1 MSDEKNLGDCE
12 PEEEEEEED
21 DEIVHLKQ
29 EVGNL
34 QSAFDRVVGQKQFMS
49 IIAEVLG
56 ILFLSGLICF
66 VWPVPHW
73 SHFGLGVRRPAVVV
87 SESTEYKAVEQEKAR
102 LAEVN
107 SGAEIELAG
116 LKRQI
121 SELEAKLAAQPKTEI
136 EVKPE
141 LKGPGKTDAAQP
153 KKVTTSGGWKPKW

>member
-1 MSDEKNLGDCE
+1 MSDEKNLGDLE
-12 PEEEEEEED
+12 PEEEEEEESLGEEPE
-21 DEIVHLKQ
+21 DE
-29 EVGNL
+29 L
-34 QSAFDRVVGQKQFMS
+34 QIAFDRVVGQKQFMS

>member
-1 MSDEKNLGDCE
+1 MLFRSEEESLGEE
-12 PEEEEEEED
+12 PE
-21 DEIVHLKQ
+21 DE
-29 EVGNL
+29 L
-34 QSAFDRVVGQKQFMS
+34 QIAFDRVVGQKQFMS

-87 SESTEYKAVEQEKAR
+87 SESTEYKAVDKERAR

-121 SELEAKLAAQPKTEI
+121 SELTAQLTEDLKPTGEGKRVRAA
-136 EVKPE
+136 
-141 LKGPGKTDAAQP
+141 LR
-153 KKVTTSGGWKPKW
+153 

>member
-87 SESTEYKAVEQEKAR
+87 SETTKFEAVDKERAR
-102 LAEVN
+102 LAASNAKDEQV
-107 SGAEIELAG
+107 IAG
-116 LKRQI
+116 LKRRV

>member
-1 MSDEKNLGDCE
+1 MSDEKNLGDLE
-12 PEEEEEEED
+12 PEEEEESLGEEPE
-21 DEIVHLKQ
+21 DEFQI
-29 EVGNL
+29 
-34 QSAFDRVVGQKQFMS
+34 AFDRVVGQKQFMS

-87 SESTEYKAVEQEKAR
+87 SESTEYKAVDKERAR
-102 LAEVN
+102 LAASNAKDEQV
-107 SGAEIELAG
+107 IAG
-116 LKRQI
+116 LKRRV

>member
-1 MSDEKNLGDCE
+1 MDDKKNLGDLE
-12 PEEEEEEED
+12 PEEEEESLGEEP
-21 DEIVHLKQ
+21 EEEFQI
-29 EVGNL
+29 
-34 QSAFDRVVGQKQFMS
+34 AFDRVVGQKQFMS

-87 SESTEYKAVEQEKAR
+87 SESTEYKAVDKERAR